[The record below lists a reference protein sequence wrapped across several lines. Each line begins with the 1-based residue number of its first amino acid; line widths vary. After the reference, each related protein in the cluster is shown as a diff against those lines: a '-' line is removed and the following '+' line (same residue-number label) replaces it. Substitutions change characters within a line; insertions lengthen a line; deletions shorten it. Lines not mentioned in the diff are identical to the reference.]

1 MAHTT
6 LWLIIAGG
14 CLIAEVFTVGFL
26 LFFPGIGAIIAFIA
40 ALLGASF
47 SVQVII
53 FVISTILLII
63 FIRPIIAKMFK
74 GKSPTPMNSDSL
86 IGKNG
91 FVLKT
96 IEGDKKGQVKVAGEI
111 WSAICEEDQIIEEN
125 SKIIVKEIKGVK
137 LFVDKVS

>member
-1 MAHTT
+1 MAYTT
-6 LWLIIAGG
+6 LWLIIAGA

-40 ALLGASF
+40 ALLGATF
-47 SVQVII
+47 TLQVII

-74 GKSPTPMNSDSL
+74 RKTPTPMNSESL
-86 IGKNG
+86 IGKTG
-91 FVLKT
+91 FVLKQ

-111 WSAICEEDQIIEEN
+111 WSAVCKEDQVIEED

-137 LFVDKVS
+137 LFVDKLN

>member
-1 MAHTT
+1 MTYTT
-6 LWLIIAGG
+6 LWLIIAGA

-47 SVQVII
+47 TTQIII

-74 GKSPTPMNSDSL
+74 SKELTPMNSNSL

-91 FVLKT
+91 IVLKT
-96 IEGDKKGQVKVAGEI
+96 IDGEQKGQVKVAGEI
-111 WSAICEEDQIIEEN
+111 WSAICNDGQIIEEN

-137 LFVDKVS
+137 LFVDKVN